1 MTRFIEGWARR
12 VQAYCS
18 SVCTSAFQMLHYPE
32 IFSVQLRYYSSVR
45 QALNPMNASP
55 VWQMTFLLLFP
66 LGELLSFI
74 TYLCTYKG
82 LGYSNHLHGIFD
94 PTLQNLLR
102 LLNYL
107 VKLHQVLLRY
117 CKLSRRS
124 LLLMS
129 CRTFFEGKLGSTR
142 VKHSCLQIHLNL

>member
-55 VWQMTFLLLFP
+55 NLANDLFAFVP
-66 LGELLSFI
+66 TGRASFH
-74 TYLCTYKG
+74 TPV
-82 LGYSNHLHGIFD
+82 HL
-94 PTLQNLLR
+94 
-102 LLNYL
+102 
-107 VKLHQVLLRY
+107 
-117 CKLSRRS
+117 
-124 LLLMS
+124 
-129 CRTFFEGKLGSTR
+129 
-142 VKHSCLQIHLNL
+142 